1 MADTNE
7 QPKHQRLAEFMHDEY
22 NRLSTIC
29 KWDVNPRCIVPFD
42 ELPAENMRVMLGV
55 ASNILLWM
63 ADRQTSNLYELRCG
77 FIYTTDEGKWMEKSV
92 NVITKCKSDDDA
104 KLAGLLWIADR
115 VNSLKDVYDNAR
127 IGYVKVCTF
136 EPAVFFN
143 GSFNKLA
150 IGGWPFYEWKCDW
163 YPYEK
168 EVEHIKELIAK
179 AKIPNP

>member
-1 MADTNE
+1 MASHE
-7 QPKHQRLAEFMHDEY
+7 
-22 NRLSTIC
+22 
-29 KWDVNPRCIVPFD
+29 
-42 ELPAENMRVMLGV
+42 
-55 ASNILLWM
+55 
-63 ADRQTSNLYELRCG
+63 TSNLYELRCG

-115 VNSLKDVYDNAR
+115 VNSLKDVYDNAS